1 MIRFPSVAA
10 GGLAAASFLMADRLT
25 AQGTVPTSSPVRVAP
40 VEAALRDPGVARAL
54 AALDAGA
61 PAMAAGLVVLGAIE
75 SPSGR
80 EHERAAEVARRLR
93 AMGMPEVELDSLPNV
108 VARIP
113 GRSGRA
119 IVFVSTLD
127 DLGSI
132 PALQRAAGRPPRVEG
147 HRVVGP
153 GTNTSATT
161 EAMLAAAQ
169 AYLATGR
176 RPQHELVFAA
186 VAQEETG
193 LVGMKALYARYRA
206 SALAFVD
213 ILGDGRSITYGA
225 LGIHWWRVVARGPGG
240 HSLGGGTPNVNQAIG
255 RAVDRILSLPQ
266 PPATDN
272 PQRTILNVA
281 MLQSGAVFN
290 HKPDSGWFSVDIR
303 SLDAGVIARNE
314 AEVQRIVA
322 EVARETGLSLSMQPV
337 SRTPGGQIAG
347 ADTALL
353 VRASTAIAQA
363 LGLSPRLGNAGSA
376 NLNVA
381 IGGGTLAIGLGGER
395 GGARGQPGEF
405 ADIPAMVRTAK
416 HVLLLAVVMGH
427 AGR

>member
-1 MIRFPSVAA
+1 
-10 GGLAAASFLMADRLT
+10 
-25 AQGTVPTSSPVRVAP
+25 
-40 VEAALRDPGVARAL
+40 
-54 AALDAGA
+54 
-61 PAMAAGLVVLGAIE
+61 
-75 SPSGR
+75 
-80 EHERAAEVARRLR
+80 
-93 AMGMPEVELDSLPNV
+93 MGMPEVQLDSLPNV

-132 PALQRAAGRPPRVEG
+132 PELQRAAGTPPRVEG
-147 HRVVGP
+147 NRVVGP

-176 RPQHELVFAA
+176 RPQHDLVFAA

-266 PPATDN
+266 PPASDN

-303 SLDAGVIARNE
+303 SLDAGVIARTE
-314 AEVQRIVA
+314 AEVQRIMA
-322 EVARETGLSLSMQPV
+322 EVARETGLSLSLQPV

-347 ADTALL
+347 ADTSLL

-376 NLNVA
+376 NLNVP
-381 IGGGTLAIGLGGER
+381 IGGGSLAIGLGGER

-416 HVLLLAVVMGH
+416 HVLLLAVVLGD
-427 AGR
+427 AGS